1 MRVFASI
8 VFTLAVCAAAA
19 QKPSALFTVGTTEV
33 PADEFVHIY
42 QKNHTNQPEAFTEA
56 KVNEYLNLYINFKL
70 KVTEAR
76 ARGLDTTAK
85 FRNEFKTYREDLRK
99 PFTATPDALDK
110 ATRETY
116 ERLREEVKAAHILFR
131 LPDNPTADDTLA
143 AWNKC
148 RSVLARVQ
156 AGEDFN
162 KLASELSE
170 DPSAKYNRGDLGFFT
185 AMQMVYPFEKAAYEL
200 PPGQISQP
208 VRTRFGYHLIKVE
221 SRQPARGEV
230 EVSHILLRKTGT
242 DDKAVRDKIFMI
254 DEQLK
259 KGRPWNEVCQ
269 EFSEDANTKEAGGKL
284 RPFGVGALASVPEFE
299 AVAFALREPG
309 QVSDPFS
316 SNIGWHLVRLEKKIP
331 LPPFAEVEASLKK
344 RVARDERLQAS
355 RKWVDAQRKKTFN
368 FSENASVKEKVMA
381 LADTLLVKGKW
392 KYAGGGSLLEQSLLT
407 VNGQTRAVKNFVAF
421 VLEEQKQ
428 TPQSPVL
435 YMAQL
440 YDSFVEQ
447 ELAAAEEEKLM
458 REKPEFRHLL
468 TEYREGILL
477 FEIMEKEVWN
487 KASEDSAGMARFYTT
502 NREKYRAGAR
512 TEARVFSHGS
522 AAELDVLEAKIK
534 KGDTLTTADTQKLK
548 SAQPWRKFETGENK
562 WADLTNG
569 QPGTHR
575 FEADG
580 TFYLVEVKGTIAPG
594 IKTLEEARL
603 SVITDYQDW
612 LEKEWVQALRKKYRI
627 KENKKVKRQVMA
639 ALTQKS

>member
-1 MRVFASI
+1 MLVFWWGAS
-8 VFTLAVCAAAA
+8 VAVA
-19 QKPSALFTVGTTEV
+19 QKSSTLFTVGGTAI

-42 QKNHTNQPEAFTEA
+42 RKNHAHQPEAFTEP
-56 KVNEYLNLYINFKL
+56 NISEYLNLYVNFKL

-200 PPGQISQP
+200 PPGQVSKP

-230 EVSHILLRKTGT
+230 EVSHILLRKTGA

-259 KGRPWNEVCQ
+259 KGRPWEEVCR
-269 EFSEDANTKEAGGKL
+269 EFSEDANTKDAGGKL

-299 AVAFALREPG
+299 TVAFGLREPG

-316 SNIGWHLVRLEKKIP
+316 SNIGWHIVRLEKKIP
-331 LPPFAEVEASLKK
+331 LPPYAEVEASLKN

-355 RKWVDAQRKKTFN
+355 RQWVENQRKKTFN
-368 FSENASVKEKVMA
+368 FSENATAKEKVMA
-381 LADTLLVKGKW
+381 LADTLLVRGKW
-392 KYAGGGSLLEQSLLT
+392 RYVGEGALLEQSLVI
-407 VNGQTRAVKNFVAF
+407 VNGQPRPVRDFVAF
-421 VLEEQKQ
+421 VLNEQKQ
-428 TPQSPVL
+428 TPQSPAL

-440 YDSFVEQ
+440 YDAFVGEA
-447 ELAAAEEEKLM
+447 LATAEEEKLM
-458 REKPEFRHLL
+458 REKPEFRFLL

-487 KASEDSAGMARFYTT
+487 KASEDSAGIARFYAAH
-502 NREKYRAGAR
+502 RERYRAGER
-512 TEARVFSHGS
+512 IEARLFSHSS
-522 AAELDVLEAKIK
+522 AAELDVVEAKMK
-534 KGDTLTTADTQKLK
+534 NGDSLAIADTQKLK
-548 SAQPWRKFETGENK
+548 SAQPWRKFEKGENK
-562 WADLTNG
+562 WVDMTGG
-569 QPGTHR
+569 QPGRYR
-575 FEADG
+575 FAGDG
-580 TFYLVEVKGTIAPG
+580 TFYLIEVKGTVPAG

-603 SVITDYQDW
+603 NVVTDYQDW
-612 LEKEWVQALRKKYRI
+612 LEKEWVRTLREKYPI
-627 KENKKVKRQVMA
+627 KENKKTRKQV
-639 ALTQKS
+639 LTSLMKKS